1 MKYYTDG
8 FLNGRGNPCPRGGG
22 YTIADE
28 KGKVIEH
35 EQISSSSLTNNE
47 AEVTGIV
54 RVLEICHTLDEI
66 STDSKV
72 CLIWVKAGFS
82 RTRPDLDSLLK
93 ICNRLWHEK
102 MVNLHWER
110 REKNL
115 AGFLNEFSRGK
126 LAKGYINI
134 I

>member
-8 FLNGRGNPCPRGGG
+8 FLNGKGNPCSRGGG

-28 KGKVIEH
+28 KGAVVEH
-35 EQISSSSLTNNE
+35 EQISSASLTNNE

-54 RVLEICHTLDEI
+54 RALEICHNLDEI
-66 STDSKV
+66 SSDSKC
-72 CLIWVKAGFS
+72 CLFWVKNGSS
-82 RTRPDLDSLLK
+82 RARPDLDSLLK
-93 ICNRLWHEK
+93 IGNRLWHQK
-102 MVNLHWER
+102 MVNMHWER

-134 I
+134 L